1 MKSKEDDDGQPV
13 IEVVAKEV
21 KPTFLNKLRGAKDF
35 SSDETSSNKSNTSK
49 PSSHSNSNKVAD
61 STKAAAPGALI
72 KERKVVTPKI
82 STKGSSTK
90 DSTTSKANIAAKGS
104 STKGSNSRPSVYY
117 ESLEMLSAALL
128 IYTFADLREMAR
140 DKNGDTSSFSEDQL
154 MTPISMDKIM
164 KVIKMHRVEL
174 EKKEDV
180 DHGEL
185 ESRLKALKDLQKQQK
200 SSSGDM
206 MGRMLRGSWKTGPA
220 ALTHFHDET
229 STKGMCYGVTINHVR
244 RRITVVFRGSVTFQ
258 DFITDAK
265 KSHTKIK
272 NPVTGM
278 QVHHSETPQNI
289 RLHSGFHQYLF
300 MTDEANMVRFD
311 HIMKDVKSL
320 LTQYPG
326 YNVYSTG
333 HSLGGALA
341 TLFGFYAC
349 QDDDIVKDIG
359 ASGEQQQP
367 VVVVSVASPRV
378 GDNDFRAAFQTLE
391 GMGRLQ
397 HLRMSNKEDMVT
409 LLPFVSLRDSSLRAS
424 LLHMSPIDA
433 NVNLYKHCGIHLKFN
448 TSSPSTKEGDLD
460 SSRKELFSMTYNKKR
475 DDMERAYPEE
485 LKQSALNAKSV
496 LGSILSTAGAMTT
509 DFKKLTKVH
518 GCDEYEA
525 RLVLCKQFLSNM
537 TLDQL
542 YQNESLVGEAVQQ
555 GSGSK
560 AELAQLLG

>member
-21 KPTFLNKLRGAKDF
+21 KHTLLNRLRGAKDF
-35 SSDETSSNKSNTSK
+35 SSDETSFNKSNKPK
-49 PSSHSNSNKVAD
+49 PSPHSHSNKVAD
-61 STKAAAPGALI
+61 STKTAATVVAI
-72 KERKVVTPKI
+72 NESISVTPK
-82 STKGSSTK
+82 SSTV
-90 DSTTSKANIAAKGS
+90 S
-104 STKGSNSRPSVYY
+104 STKGSTKNSAKNAAKISKSRPSVYE
-117 ESLEMLSAALL
+117 ESMEMLTAALL

-140 DKNGDTSSFSEDQL
+140 DDNENRSLFTEEQL
-154 MTPISMDKIM
+154 VTPISMDKIM
-164 KVIKMHRVEL
+164 KVIKTHRVEL
-174 EKKEDV
+174 EKKADV

-200 SSSGDM
+200 TSSGDM
-206 MGRMLRGSWKTGPA
+206 MGRMLRGSWKTAPA

-229 STKGMCYGVTINHVR
+229 STKGMCYGIAVNHVR
-244 RRITVVFRGSVTFQ
+244 RRITLVFRGSVTFR

-272 NPVTGM
+272 NPVTDM
-278 QVHHSETPQNI
+278 QVHHSKTPQNI
-289 RLHSGFHQYLF
+289 RIHSGFHQYLF
-300 MTDEANMVRFD
+300 MRDEANMVRFD

-367 VVVVSVASPRV
+367 VVIVSVASPRV

-424 LLHMSPIDA
+424 LLHMSPINA

-448 TSSPSTKEGDLD
+448 TSSPSAKEGDFD
-460 SSRKELFSMTYNKKR
+460 SNRKEFFSMTYNKNR

-485 LKQSALNAKSV
+485 LKQSAVNAKSV
-496 LGSILSTAGAMTT
+496 LGSILSAAGALTT
-509 DFKKLTKVH
+509 DFKNLTKVH

-525 RLVLCKQFLSNM
+525 RLVLCRQFLSNM

-542 YQNESLVGEAVQQ
+542 YQNESLVGESVQQ

-560 AELAQLLG
+560 AELSQLLG